1 MEDPAPKP
9 VADWQRIRRTV
20 NILTACRLSG
30 VVDARIGRL
39 EKDRVAVADGLIDP
53 ADSVGRS
60 EADDNAFTAFFTAE
74 FGAIAAYCARLLPA
88 GAAEDA
94 AQEALVRVWT
104 HWRTVRDP
112 HAYTFLVATNLA
124 RRQWLADSKQRV
136 LNQQLDADQRTRNE
150 APAPHAHLRD
160 LVNRLPARLR
170 TPTLL
175 HYYADLPTAEIARL
189 LRRPPG
195 TIRRRLTEARRLLG
209 DALTEPA

>member
-1 MEDPAPKP
+1 MAE
-9 VADWQRIRRTV
+9 
-20 NILTACRLSG
+20 S
-30 VVDARIGRL
+30 
-39 EKDRVAVADGLIDP
+39 EESIDS

-60 EADDNAFTAFFTAE
+60 DADDEAFTHFFAAE
-74 FGAIAAYCARLLPA
+74 FGALAAYCGRLLPP

-112 HAYTFLVATNLA
+112 RAYSFLVATNLA
-124 RRQWLADSKQRV
+124 RRQWRAESNERV
-136 LNQQLDADQRTRNE
+136 LSERLDADERARPEQ
-150 APAPHAHLRD
+150 PGPDSHLRD

-175 HYYADLPTAEIARL
+175 HYYADLPTAEVARL

-195 TIRRRLTEARRLLG
+195 TVRRRLTEARRLLG
-209 DALTEPA
+209 DALTETT

>member
-1 MEDPAPKP
+1 
-9 VADWQRIRRTV
+9 
-20 NILTACRLSG
+20 
-30 VVDARIGRL
+30 
-39 EKDRVAVADGLIDP
+39 VAVTEGLIEA

-60 EADDNAFTAFFTAE
+60 EADDEAFTAFFVAE
-74 FGAIAAYCARLLPA
+74 FGALAAYCSRLLPS

-112 HAYTFLVATNLA
+112 RAYTFLVATNLA
-124 RRQWLADSKQRV
+124 RRQWHAASNQRV
-136 LNQQLDADQRTRNE
+136 LNEQLDARERARAELPETYST
-150 APAPHAHLRD
+150 LRD
-160 LVNRLPARLR
+160 LVNRLPGRLR

-175 HYYADLPTAEIARL
+175 HYYADLPTAEVARL

-209 DALTEPA
+209 DALTETETP

>member
-1 MEDPAPKP
+1 MVVEHVLAGVGRSGG
-9 VADWQRIRRTV
+9 VAEGMI
-20 NILTACRLSG
+20 
-30 VVDARIGRL
+30 DA
-39 EKDRVAVADGLIDP
+39 

-60 EADDNAFTAFFTAE
+60 DADDEAFTAFFTAE
-74 FGAIAAYCARLLPA
+74 FGALAAYCARLLPA

-112 HAYTFLVATNLA
+112 RAYTFLVATNLA
-124 RRQWLADSKQRV
+124 RRQWRADSNQRV
-136 LNQQLDADQRTRNE
+136 LHERLDADARAHRE
-150 APAPHAHLRD
+150 PPPRHAALRD
-160 LVNRLPARLR
+160 LVDQLPARLR

-175 HYYADLPTAEIARL
+175 HYYADLPTAEVARL

-209 DALTEPA
+209 DALTETETP